1 MSPSDPISLV
11 RCRLSGPDAGGVGS
25 LRYVPLAEFGLWTH
39 LMQTRHQRRVTLEA
53 VSVWV
58 PEEPALWTSGFDGTD
73 LEPVLRF
80 RIDVPGPEG
89 ATVRVERFF
98 RAESYPVA
106 QEALLSHY
114 PLEPGSEP
122 GRAVPGYFVPPAVAV
137 PLAPGP
143 PGASAGGPAT
153 ALGRAPRGTDPDR
166 RRAG

>member
-1 MSPSDPISLV
+1 MSLSDPIPLV
-11 RCRLSGPDAGGVGS
+11 RCRLSGSDAGGVGS

-39 LMQTRHQRRVTLEA
+39 LMQTRHHRRVTLEA

-58 PEEPALWTSGFDGTD
+58 PEDPALWISGFDGAD
-73 LEPVLRF
+73 LEPILRF

-89 ATVRVERFF
+89 ATVPVERFF

-114 PLEPGSEP
+114 PLEPGSRA
-122 GRAVPGYFVPPAVAV
+122 GTAVPGYFVPPAEAV
-137 PLAPGP
+137 PLALDDFGSSP
-143 PGASAGGPAT
+143 GGPAT
-153 ALGRAPRGTDPDR
+153 APETGPRGTDPDR